1 MNLSLKA
8 VVKLRAEVG
17 SQLAAPGDAVLIIR
31 GQPRW
36 LLLKC
41 PCGCDDEISINLD
54 LRAGQAW
61 RIYKGRD
68 EKITLYPSVWRDTDC
83 LSHFI
88 IRSDHILMLGGNENY
103 RYRLPVDSIFLRL
116 VGRVQES
123 WPNDGWVHY
132 VEVADL
138 LYEIPWDVLDAFRYL
153 VRIGTFVEGQG
164 KLHSY
169 FRRC

>member
-8 VVKLRAEVG
+8 VIKFRAEAG
-17 SQLAAPGDAVLIIR
+17 SQLASPGDAVLIIR

-41 PCGCDDEISINLD
+41 PCGCEDEIPINLD

-61 RIYKGRD
+61 RFYKGRD
-68 EKITLYPSVWRDTDC
+68 EEITLFPSVWRDTDC

-88 IRSDHILMLGGNENY
+88 IRSNRILMLGGEENY
-103 RYRLPVDSIFLRL
+103 RYRSPVDSNFFSLVRL
-116 VGRVQES
+116 VQES
-123 WPNDGWVHY
+123 WPRDGWVQY

-138 LYEIPWDVLDAFRYL
+138 LCEIPWDVLDASRYL
-153 VRIGTFVEGQG
+153 VRAGAFVNGKG
-164 KLHSY
+164 KLKSY
-169 FRRC
+169 FRRR